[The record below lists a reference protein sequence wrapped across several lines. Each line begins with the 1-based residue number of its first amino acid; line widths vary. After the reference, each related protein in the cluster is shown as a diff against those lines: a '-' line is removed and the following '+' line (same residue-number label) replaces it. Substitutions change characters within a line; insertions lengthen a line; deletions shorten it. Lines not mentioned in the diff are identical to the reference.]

1 MCVHI
6 GFSVHTYISFLCKL
20 YEPRNKNIPVTISLP
35 TTQILVSHSILQCQ
49 KPNLHRE
56 KADSI
61 IGVGNIPDELG
72 VAWMSVFVCVRVTE
86 REREEH

>member
-35 TTQILVSHSILQCQ
+35 TTQISFSFHSAMPET
-49 KPNLHRE
+49 KPPQRE
-56 KADSI
+56 
-61 IGVGNIPDELG
+61 G
-72 VAWMSVFVCVRVTE
+72 
-86 REREEH
+86 